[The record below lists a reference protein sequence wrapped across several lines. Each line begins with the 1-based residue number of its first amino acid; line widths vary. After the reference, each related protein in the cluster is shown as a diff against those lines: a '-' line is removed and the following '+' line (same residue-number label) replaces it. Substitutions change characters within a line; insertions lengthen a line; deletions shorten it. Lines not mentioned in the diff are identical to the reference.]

1 MARKR
6 PERTPLMVRVC
17 AELGRGLIE
26 ERFIAAGPKA
36 IVYGICE
43 GRNVTINAATS
54 VVDTVIHELLHRM
67 FPHWSEN
74 YVRNRTSWL
83 KNQMSDAEVQA
94 FYECYQRCAVR
105 RKSERRLKVRGL

>member
-1 MARKR
+1 MPKKR
-6 PERTPLMVRVC
+6 PERTSLMVRVC
-17 AELGRGLIE
+17 AELGKGRVS
-26 ERFIAAGPKA
+26 ERYIAAGSKVT
-36 IVYGICE
+36 VYGICE
-43 GRNVTINAATS
+43 GRDVTINAAAS

-67 FPHWSEN
+67 FPKWSEN

-105 RKSERRLKVRGL
+105 RKSSVKLKVRGM